1 MTIRTFY
8 ETGAAKPMIADRVT
22 RGWVIVATSVMG
34 IAVSFGSLVIFTF
47 GVFMKPLSSQFGWSR
62 AEVSL
67 AFTLTAL
74 MVAVC
79 SPFIG
84 RMVDRVGARK
94 VLLPCVAVYGAAF
107 CCLSLVRTL
116 AGLYAIYIVLGI
128 VGNGTT
134 QLCYARVISVWFDR
148 RRGLALAAMM
158 AGVGAGAIGIPPLA
172 TWVIGAYGWRE
183 AYLLL
188 GGSVFA
194 LGMIPA
200 ALWLRET
207 PPGIDRTDS
216 AKAPALPGMRSAE
229 AARTPVFW
237 LLLAGFF
244 LFSVSVNGSVAHLI
258 PVLTDRGIG
267 SGTAALAASVLGVLT
282 LCGRLLT
289 GVLLDRFFG
298 SRVAGIFFGIA
309 AVGVAI
315 LSQAHTIATAFTG
328 AALIGLGMGA
338 EADVMPYLISRYFG
352 LRSFSEIYGY
362 AFTAYALA
370 GAFGPL
376 LMGWSFDHFHSYSA
390 ALLGLAAA
398 MFAGAAVLASLPRYP
413 ASTADERLSTAAVN

>member
-1 MTIRTFY
+1 ML
-8 ETGAAKPMIADRVT
+8 ADRVT
-22 RGWVIVATSVMG
+22 RGWLIVLTSVLG
-34 IAVSFGSLVIFTF
+34 ITVSFGSLVIFTF
-47 GVFMKPLSSQFGWSR
+47 GVFLKPLSGQFGWSR
-62 AEVSL
+62 SEISL

-74 MVAVC
+74 MVAAF

-84 RMVDRVGARK
+84 RLVDQVGARK

-107 CCLSLVRTL
+107 CCLSLVKTL
-116 AGLYAIYIVLGI
+116 AGLYSIYVLLGV

-134 QLCYARVISVWFDR
+134 QLCYARVISAWFDR
-148 RRGLALAAMM
+148 RRGLALATMM

-172 TWVIGAYGWRE
+172 TWLIEAYGWRE

-188 GGSVFA
+188 GASVFV

-207 PPGIDRTDS
+207 PPYAERADAEKS
-216 AKAPALPGMRSAE
+216 PAKAGMRGAE

-237 LLLAGFF
+237 LLLTGFF

-258 PVLTDRGIG
+258 PILTDRGIG
-267 SGTAALAASVLGVLT
+267 NNIAALAASTLGVLT

-289 GVLLDRFFG
+289 GLLLDRFFG

-315 LSQAHTIATAFTG
+315 LSQAHEMATAFLG

-352 LRSFSEIYGY
+352 LSSFSEIYGY

-370 GAFGPL
+370 GALGPL
-376 LMGWSFDHFHSYSA
+376 LMGWSFDHFHSYST
-390 ALLGLAAA
+390 ALFCLAVA
-398 MFAGAAVLASLPRYP
+398 MLTGAAVLASLPRYP
-413 ASTADERLSTAAVN
+413 AMAADGMLSATPQPAA

>member
-1 MTIRTFY
+1 MF
-8 ETGAAKPMIADRVT
+8 ASKVT
-22 RGWVIVATSVMG
+22 RGWVIVMTSVLG

-62 AEVSL
+62 TEVSL

-74 MVAVC
+74 TVAVC

-84 RMVDRVGARK
+84 RLVDRLGARA

-116 AGLYAIYIVLGI
+116 AGLYALYIVIGI

-134 QLCYARVISVWFDR
+134 QLCYARVISAWFDR
-148 RRGLALAAMM
+148 RRGLALATMM

-172 TWVIGAYGWRE
+172 TWLIASCGWRE

-188 GGSVFA
+188 GMSIFV

-200 ALWLRET
+200 GLWLRENPPCT
-207 PPGIDRTDS
+207 PGTEAAAVSPVT
-216 AKAPALPGMRSAE
+216 GMRGTE
-229 AARTPVFW
+229 AAVTPVFW
-237 LLLAGFF
+237 LLLTGFF
-244 LFSVSVNGSVAHLI
+244 LFSVSVNGSVAHMI
-258 PVLTDRGIG
+258 PILTDRGI
-267 SGTAALAASVLGVLT
+267 SSETAALAVSLLGVLT

-298 SRVAGIFFGIA
+298 SRVAGIFFAIA
-309 AVGVAI
+309 AAGVAI
-315 LSQAHTIATAFTG
+315 LSQAHALTTALLG
-328 AALIGLGMGA
+328 AGLIGLGMGA

-370 GAFGPL
+370 GALGPL
-376 LMGWSFDHFHSYSA
+376 LMGWSFDRFHSYA
-390 ALLGLAAA
+390 AILLALAAA
-398 MFAGAAVLASLPRYP
+398 MLTGAVVLASLPRYP
-413 ASTADERLSTAAVN
+413 ALTVQEEFATAGG

>member
-1 MTIRTFY
+1 
-8 ETGAAKPMIADRVT
+8 MIADRVT
-22 RGWVIVATSVMG
+22 RGWVIVMTSVLG
-34 IAVSFGSLVIFTF
+34 ISVSFGSLVIFTF
-47 GVFMKPLSSQFGWSR
+47 GVFLKPLSAQFGWSR

-74 MVAVC
+74 MVAVF

-84 RMVDRVGARK
+84 RLVDRVGARK

-107 CCLSLVRTL
+107 CCLALVKTL
-116 AGLYAIYIVLGI
+116 AGLYTIYILLGV

-134 QLCYARVISVWFDR
+134 QLCYARVISAWFDR
-148 RRGLALAAMM
+148 RRGLALATMM
-158 AGVGAGAIGIPPLA
+158 AGVGAGAIGIPPLG
-172 TWVIGAYGWRE
+172 TWLIDAYGWRE

-188 GGSVFA
+188 GASVFV

-207 PPGIDRTDS
+207 PPDVAQENAERTNPEKS
-216 AKAPALPGMRSAE
+216 RAMAGMRGAE

-237 LLLAGFF
+237 FLLTGFF

-258 PVLTDRGIG
+258 PILTDRGIA
-267 SGTAALAASVLGVLT
+267 SETAALAASTLGVLT

-289 GVLLDRFFG
+289 GLLLDRFFG

-309 AVGVAI
+309 AIGVAI
-315 LSQAHTIATAFTG
+315 LSQAHEISTAFLG

-352 LRSFSEIYGY
+352 LASFSEIYGY

-370 GAFGPL
+370 GALGPL
-376 LMGWSFDHFHSYSA
+376 LMGWSFDRFHSYTTV
-390 ALLGLAAA
+390 LLCLAAA
-398 MFAGAAVLASLPRYP
+398 MFSGAAVLASLPRYP
-413 ASTADERLSTAAVN
+413 ALAADEKFGATPTPLPAA

>member
-1 MTIRTFY
+1 MF
-8 ETGAAKPMIADRVT
+8 ADRVA
-22 RGWVIVATSVMG
+22 RGWVIVLISVMG
-34 IAVSFGSLVIFTF
+34 IAVSFGSLVIFAF
-47 GVFMKPLSSQFGWSR
+47 GVFIKPLSQEFGWSR
-62 AEVSL
+62 TEISL

-74 MVAVC
+74 MVAVF
-79 SPFIG
+79 SPVIG
-84 RMVDRVGARK
+84 RTVDRVGARK

-107 CCLSLVRTL
+107 CSLAFTKTL
-116 AGLYAIYIVLGI
+116 AGLYINYVLLGI

-134 QLCYARVISVWFDR
+134 QLCYGRVISTWFDR
-148 RRGLALAAMM
+148 RRGLAMAAMM

-172 TWVIGAYGWRE
+172 TWLIEAYGWRE

-188 GGSVFA
+188 GGSIFV
-194 LGMIPA
+194 LGLIPA

-207 PPGIDRTDS
+207 PPDVGNAHAAAT
-216 AKAPALPGMRSAE
+216 PALGMRGTE
-229 AARTPVFW
+229 AAQTPVFW
-237 LLLAGFF
+237 LLLTGFF

-258 PVLTDRGIG
+258 PILTDRGIG
-267 SGTAALAASVLGVLT
+267 TETAALAASTLGVLT

-315 LSQAHTIATAFTG
+315 LSQAHEVATAFTG

-370 GAFGPL
+370 GALGPL
-376 LMGWSFDHFHSYSA
+376 LMGWSFDRFHSYSV
-390 ALLGLAAA
+390 LLVFLAAA
-398 MFAGAAVLASLPRYP
+398 MLAGAAILASLPRYP
-413 ASTADERLSTAAVN
+413 VLAMAERVSVGV

>member
-1 MTIRTFY
+1 
-8 ETGAAKPMIADRVT
+8 MIADRVT
-22 RGWVIVATSVMG
+22 RGWVIVTTSVLG
-34 IAVSFGSLVIFTF
+34 ITVSFGSLVIFTF
-47 GVFMKPLSSQFGWSR
+47 GVFLKPLSGQFGWSR

-74 MVAVC
+74 MVAVF

-84 RMVDRVGARK
+84 RTVDRLGARK

-107 CCLSLVRTL
+107 CCLALVKTL
-116 AGLYAIYIVLGI
+116 AGLYAIYILLGV

-134 QLCYARVISVWFDR
+134 QLCYARVISAWFDR
-148 RRGLALAAMM
+148 RRGLALATMM

-172 TWVIGAYGWRE
+172 TWLIEAFGWRE

-188 GGSVFA
+188 GASVFV

-207 PPGIDRTDS
+207 PPYPERAHPKKS
-216 AKAPALPGMRSAE
+216 RAKVGMRGAE

-237 LLLAGFF
+237 LLLTGFF

-258 PVLTDRGIG
+258 PILTDRGIA
-267 SGTAALAASVLGVLT
+267 SATAALAASILGVLT
-282 LCGRLLT
+282 LGGRLLT

-298 SRVAGIFFGIA
+298 SRVAGIFFAIA

-315 LSQAHTIATAFTG
+315 LSQAHEISTAFLG

-352 LRSFSEIYGY
+352 LASFSEIYGY

-370 GAFGPL
+370 GALGPL
-376 LMGWSFDHFHSYSA
+376 LMGWGFDRFHSYSS
-390 ALLGLAAA
+390 ALLGLVAA
-398 MFAGAAVLASLPRYP
+398 MLTGAGVLASLPRYP
-413 ASTADERLSTAAVN
+413 TPAAEAKFAATATMPAG

>member
-1 MTIRTFY
+1 MF
-8 ETGAAKPMIADRVT
+8 ADRVT
-22 RGWVIVATSVMG
+22 RGWVIVMTSVMG
-34 IAVSFGSLVIFTF
+34 IAVSFGSLVIFAF
-47 GVFMKPLSSQFGWSR
+47 GVFIKPLSDQFGWSR
-62 AEVSL
+62 TEISL

-74 MVAVC
+74 MVAAF

-84 RMVDRVGARK
+84 RIVDRLGARK

-107 CCLSLVRTL
+107 CCLALVKTL
-116 AGLYAIYIVLGI
+116 AGFYAVYVLLGV

-134 QLCYARVISVWFDR
+134 QLCYARVISAWFDR
-148 RRGLALAAMM
+148 RRGLALATMM

-172 TWVIGAYGWRE
+172 TWLIGAYGWRE

-188 GGSVFA
+188 GASIFV

-207 PPGIDRTDS
+207 PPGVDRAD
-216 AKAPALPGMRSAE
+216 AAAPARLPGIRGADALRM
-229 AARTPVFW
+229 PVFW
-237 LLLAGFF
+237 FLLTGFF

-258 PVLTDRGIG
+258 PILTDRGIG
-267 SGTAALAASVLGVLT
+267 SETAALVASMLGVLT

-289 GVLLDRFFG
+289 GVMLDRFSG
-298 SRVAGIFFGIA
+298 SRVTGVFFAIA
-309 AVGVAI
+309 AVGVAV
-315 LSQAHTIATAFTG
+315 LSHAHAVVTAFTG

-352 LRSFSEIYGY
+352 LHSFSEIYGY

-370 GAFGPL
+370 GALGPL
-376 LMGWSFDHFHSYSA
+376 LMGWSFDRFHSYSTALLCLAA
-390 ALLGLAAA
+390 ALLTA
-398 MFAGAAVLASLPRYP
+398 AAVLASLPRYP
-413 ASTADERLSTAAVN
+413 VLASVKTLPEAA

>member
-1 MTIRTFY
+1 
-8 ETGAAKPMIADRVT
+8 MIADRVT
-22 RGWVIVATSVMG
+22 RGWVIVMTSVLG
-34 IAVSFGSLVIFTF
+34 ISVSFGSLVIFTF
-47 GVFMKPLSSQFGWSR
+47 GVFLKPLSGQFGWSR
-62 AEVSL
+62 VEISL

-74 MVAVC
+74 MVAVF

-84 RMVDRVGARK
+84 RLVDRVGARK

-107 CCLSLVRTL
+107 CCLALVKTL
-116 AGLYAIYIVLGI
+116 TGLYTIYVLLGV

-134 QLCYARVISVWFDR
+134 QLCYARVISAWFDR
-148 RRGLALAAMM
+148 RRGLALATMM

-172 TWVIGAYGWRE
+172 TWLIEAFGWRE

-188 GGSVFA
+188 GGSVFV

-207 PPGIDRTDS
+207 PPYAERANLKKS
-216 AKAPALPGMRSAE
+216 PAKTGMRGAE

-237 LLLAGFF
+237 LLLTGFF

-258 PVLTDRGIG
+258 PILTDRGIA
-267 SGTAALAASVLGVLT
+267 SDTAALAASTLGVLT

-298 SRVAGIFFGIA
+298 SRVAGIFFAIA
-309 AVGVAI
+309 AAGVAI
-315 LSQAHTIATAFTG
+315 LSQAHEIASAFLG

-370 GAFGPL
+370 GALGPL
-376 LMGWSFDHFHSYSA
+376 LMGWGFDRFHSYSTT
-390 ALLGLAAA
+390 LLGLAAA
-398 MFAGAAVLASLPRYP
+398 MLTGSAVLASLPRYP
-413 ASTADERLSTAAVN
+413 ALAADRNLNATPAPQPAG

>member
-1 MTIRTFY
+1 MF
-8 ETGAAKPMIADRVT
+8 ADRVT
-22 RGWVIVATSVMG
+22 RGWVIVMTSVMG
-34 IAVSFGSLVIFTF
+34 IAVSFGSLVIFAF
-47 GVFMKPLSSQFGWSR
+47 GVFIKPLSDQFGWSR
-62 AEVSL
+62 TEISL

-74 MVAVC
+74 MVAAF

-84 RMVDRVGARK
+84 RIVDRVGARK

-107 CCLSLVRTL
+107 CSLALVNTL
-116 AGLYAIYIVLGI
+116 AGLYAVYVLLGV

-134 QLCYARVISVWFDR
+134 QLCYARVISAWFDR
-148 RRGLALAAMM
+148 RRGLALATMM

-172 TWVIGAYGWRE
+172 TWLIGAYGWRE

-188 GGSVFA
+188 GASVFV

-207 PPGIDRTDS
+207 PPDAGKVEVS
-216 AKAPALPGMRSAE
+216 AAPTRLPGMRGAE
-229 AARTPVFW
+229 AARMPVFW
-237 LLLAGFF
+237 LLLTGFF

-258 PVLTDRGIG
+258 PILTDRGIG
-267 SGTAALAASVLGVLT
+267 SETAALAASTLGVLT

-289 GVLLDRFFG
+289 GVLLDRFAG
-298 SRVAGIFFGIA
+298 SRVTGIFFGIA
-309 AVGVAI
+309 AVGVAV
-315 LSQAHTIATAFTG
+315 LSQAHSVVTGFAG

-370 GAFGPL
+370 GAMGPL
-376 LMGWSFDHFHSYSA
+376 LMGWSFDRFHSYST
-390 ALLGLAAA
+390 ALLCLAAT
-398 MFAGAAVLASLPRYP
+398 MLTGAAVLASLPRYP
-413 ASTADERLSTAAVN
+413 SLVAVTEPAIATSTV

>member
-1 MTIRTFY
+1 MLA
-8 ETGAAKPMIADRVT
+8 GRVT
-22 RGWVIVATSVMG
+22 RGWVIVLTSVLG
-34 IAVSFGSLVIFTF
+34 ITVSFGSLVIFTF
-47 GVFMKPLSSQFGWSR
+47 GVFLKPLSGQFGWSR
-62 AEVSL
+62 SEISL

-74 MVAVC
+74 MVAAF

-84 RMVDRVGARK
+84 RLVDRVGARK

-107 CCLSLVRTL
+107 CCLALVKTL
-116 AGLYAIYIVLGI
+116 AGLYSIYVLLGV

-134 QLCYARVISVWFDR
+134 QLCYARVISAWFDR
-148 RRGLALAAMM
+148 RRGLALATMM

-172 TWVIGAYGWRE
+172 TWLIEAYGWRE

-188 GGSVFA
+188 GASVFV

-207 PPGIDRTDS
+207 PPDAERVDTEKSS
-216 AKAPALPGMRSAE
+216 AKTGMRGAE

-237 LLLAGFF
+237 LLLTGFF

-258 PVLTDRGIG
+258 PILTDRGIG
-267 SGTAALAASVLGVLT
+267 NNIAALAASTLGVLT

-315 LSQAHTIATAFTG
+315 LSQAHEIPTAFLG

-352 LRSFSEIYGY
+352 LSSFSEIYGY

-370 GAFGPL
+370 GALGPL

-390 ALLGLAAA
+390 VLLGLAVA
-398 MFAGAAVLASLPRYP
+398 MLTGAAVLASLPRYP
-413 ASTADERLSTAAVN
+413 VVAADRILSATAQPAA

>member
-1 MTIRTFY
+1 
-8 ETGAAKPMIADRVT
+8 MIADRVT
-22 RGWVIVATSVMG
+22 RGWVIVMTAVLG
-34 IAVSFGSLVIFTF
+34 ITVSFGSLVIFSF
-47 GVFMKPLSSQFGWSR
+47 GVFLKPLSGQFGWSR
-62 AEVSL
+62 AEISL

-74 MVAVC
+74 MVAVF

-84 RMVDRVGARK
+84 RLVDRVGARK

-107 CCLSLVRTL
+107 CCLSLVKTL
-116 AGLYAIYIVLGI
+116 AGLYTIYVLLGV

-134 QLCYARVISVWFDR
+134 QLCYARVISAWFDR
-148 RRGLALAAMM
+148 RRGLALATMM

-172 TWVIGAYGWRE
+172 TWLIEAYGWRE
-183 AYLLL
+183 TYLLL
-188 GGSVFA
+188 GASVFV

-207 PPGIDRTDS
+207 PPDADLANPKKS
-216 AKAPALPGMRSAE
+216 PVMAGMRGAE
-229 AARTPVFW
+229 AVRMPVFW
-237 LLLAGFF
+237 FLLTGFF

-258 PVLTDRGIG
+258 PILTDRGIA
-267 SGTAALAASVLGVLT
+267 SDTAALAASTLGVLT
-282 LCGRLLT
+282 LGGRLLT

-315 LSQAHTIATAFTG
+315 LSQAHEIATAFLG
-328 AALIGLGMGA
+328 AALIGLGIGA

-352 LRSFSEIYGY
+352 LASFSEIYGY

-370 GAFGPL
+370 GALGPL
-376 LMGWSFDHFHSYSA
+376 LMGWSFDRFHSYSTT
-390 ALLGLAAA
+390 LLGLAAA
-398 MFAGAAVLASLPRYP
+398 MLTGAGVLASLPHYP
-413 ASTADERLSTAAVN
+413 ALATDRNLEATPQSVA

>member
-1 MTIRTFY
+1 
-8 ETGAAKPMIADRVT
+8 MIADRVT
-22 RGWVIVATSVMG
+22 RGWVIVVTSVLG
-34 IAVSFGSLVIFTF
+34 ISVSFGSLVVFTF
-47 GVFMKPLSSQFGWSR
+47 GVFLKPLSDQFGWSR
-62 AEVSL
+62 AEISL
-67 AFTLTAL
+67 AFTLAAL
-74 MVAVC
+74 MVAIF

-84 RMVDRVGARK
+84 RLTDRVGARK

-107 CCLSLVRTL
+107 CCLALIKTL
-116 AGLYAIYIVLGI
+116 AGLYAVYILLGV

-134 QLCYARVISVWFDR
+134 QLCYARVISAWFDR
-148 RRGLALAAMM
+148 RRGLALATMM

-172 TWVIGAYGWRE
+172 TWLIEAYGWRE
-183 AYLLL
+183 TYLLL
-188 GGSVFA
+188 GVSVFV
-194 LGMIPA
+194 LGMTPA

-207 PPGIDRTDS
+207 PPYS
-216 AKAPALPGMRSAE
+216 KQANPEESPAHAGVLGAE

-237 LLLAGFF
+237 LLLIGFF

-258 PVLTDRGIG
+258 PILTDRGIG
-267 SGTAALAASVLGVLT
+267 VQTAALAASTLGVLT

-289 GVLLDRFFG
+289 GLLLDRFFG

-315 LSQAHTIATAFTG
+315 LSQAHEVATAFLG

-370 GAFGPL
+370 GALGPL
-376 LMGWSFDHFHSYSA
+376 LMGWSFDRLHSYST

-398 MFAGAAVLASLPRYP
+398 MLTGAAVLASLPRYP
-413 ASTADERLSTAAVN
+413 VPVKNT

>member
-1 MTIRTFY
+1 MF
-8 ETGAAKPMIADRVT
+8 ADRVT
-22 RGWVIVATSVMG
+22 RGWVIVMTSVMG
-34 IAVSFGSLVIFTF
+34 IAVSFGSLVIFAF
-47 GVFMKPLSSQFGWSR
+47 GVFIKPLSDQFGWSR
-62 AEVSL
+62 TEISL

-74 MVAVC
+74 MVAAF

-84 RMVDRVGARK
+84 RIVDRVGARR

-107 CCLSLVRTL
+107 CCLSLVNTL
-116 AGLYAIYIVLGI
+116 AGLYAIYVVLGV

-134 QLCYARVISVWFDR
+134 QLCYARVISAWFDR
-148 RRGLALAAMM
+148 RRGLALATMM

-172 TWVIGAYGWRE
+172 TWLIAVYGWRE

-188 GGSVFA
+188 GASIFV

-207 PPGIDRTDS
+207 PPASDQAG
-216 AKAPALPGMRSAE
+216 APAAPAKVPGIRGAE
-229 AARTPVFW
+229 ALRMPVFW
-237 LLLAGFF
+237 LLLTGFF

-258 PVLTDRGIG
+258 PLLTDRGI
-267 SGTAALAASVLGVLT
+267 SSETAALAASVLGVLT

-289 GVLLDRFFG
+289 GVLLDRFAG
-298 SRVAGIFFGIA
+298 SRVTGIFFGIA
-309 AVGVAI
+309 AVGVAV
-315 LSQAHTIATAFTG
+315 LSQAHSVAAGLAG

-352 LRSFSEIYGY
+352 LHSFSEIYGY

-370 GAFGPL
+370 GAMGPL
-376 LMGWSFDHFHSYSA
+376 LMGWSFDRFHSYST
-390 ALLGLAAA
+390 ALLCLAAA
-398 MFAGAAVLASLPRYP
+398 MLTGAAVLASLPGYP
-413 ASTADERLSTAAVN
+413 VLNPTSVGISADAARMSARAT

>member
-1 MTIRTFY
+1 
-8 ETGAAKPMIADRVT
+8 MIADRVT
-22 RGWVIVATSVMG
+22 RGWVIVMTSVLG
-34 IAVSFGSLVIFTF
+34 ITVSFGSLVIFTF
-47 GVFMKPLSSQFGWSR
+47 GVFLKPLGAQFGWSH
-62 AEVSL
+62 AEISL

-74 MVAVC
+74 MVAVF

-84 RMVDRVGARK
+84 RLVDRVGARK

-107 CCLSLVRTL
+107 CCLALVKTL
-116 AGLYAIYIVLGI
+116 AGLYAIYILLGV

-134 QLCYARVISVWFDR
+134 QLCYARVISAWFDR
-148 RRGLALAAMM
+148 RRGFALATMM

-172 TWVIGAYGWRE
+172 TWLIEAYGWRE
-183 AYLLL
+183 AYILL
-188 GGSVFA
+188 GGSVFV

-207 PPGIDRTDS
+207 PPYEERTDTGKLVET
-216 AKAPALPGMRSAE
+216 AGMRGAE
-229 AARTPVFW
+229 AARKLVFW
-237 LLLAGFF
+237 LLLTGFF

-258 PVLTDRGIG
+258 PILTDRGI
-267 SGTAALAASVLGVLT
+267 SSNTAALAASTLGVLT

-289 GVLLDRFFG
+289 GLLLDRFFG

-315 LSQAHTIATAFTG
+315 LSQAHDIATAFTG

-370 GAFGPL
+370 GALGPL
-376 LMGWSFDHFHSYSA
+376 LMGWSFDRFHSYST

-398 MFAGAAVLASLPRYP
+398 MLAGAAVLASLPRYP
-413 ASTADERLSTAAVN
+413 TLADQPEDLVQTVLDRSGG

>member
-1 MTIRTFY
+1 MT
-8 ETGAAKPMIADRVT
+8 ADRVT
-22 RGWVIVATSVMG
+22 RGWVIVMTSVLG
-34 IAVSFGSLVIFTF
+34 ITVSFGSLVIFTF
-47 GVFMKPLSSQFGWSR
+47 GVFLKPLSGQFGWSR
-62 AEVSL
+62 AEISL

-74 MVAVC
+74 MMAIF

-84 RMVDRVGARK
+84 RLVDRVGARK
-94 VLLPCVAVYGAAF
+94 VLLPCVAVYGVAF
-107 CCLSLVRTL
+107 CCLALVKTL
-116 AGLYAIYIVLGI
+116 AGLYTVYILLGV

-134 QLCYARVISVWFDR
+134 QLCYARVISAWFDR
-148 RRGLALAAMM
+148 RRGLALATMM

-172 TWVIGAYGWRE
+172 TWLIEAYGWRE

-188 GGSVFA
+188 GASVFV

-207 PPGIDRTDS
+207 PPDVEQVNAERANPEKSQIQ
-216 AKAPALPGMRSAE
+216 AGMRGAD
-229 AARTPVFW
+229 AAHTPVFW
-237 LLLAGFF
+237 LLLTGFF

-258 PVLTDRGIG
+258 PILTDRGIT
-267 SGTAALAASVLGVLT
+267 SDTAALAASTLGVLT

-315 LSQAHTIATAFTG
+315 LSQAHEIGTAFLG

-352 LRSFSEIYGY
+352 LASFSEIYGY

-370 GAFGPL
+370 GALGPL
-376 LMGWSFDHFHSYSA
+376 LMGWSFDRFHSYSA
-390 ALLGLAAA
+390 TLVGLAAA
-398 MFAGAAVLASLPRYP
+398 MLTGAAVLASLPRYSALASDQSLAVEP
-413 ASTADERLSTAAVN
+413 APAA

>member
-1 MTIRTFY
+1 MF
-8 ETGAAKPMIADRVT
+8 ADRVT
-22 RGWVIVATSVMG
+22 RGWVIVMTSVMG
-34 IAVSFGSLVIFTF
+34 IAVSFGSLVIFAF
-47 GVFMKPLSSQFGWSR
+47 GVFIKPLSDQFGWSR
-62 AEVSL
+62 TEISL

-74 MVAVC
+74 MVAAF

-84 RMVDRVGARK
+84 RIVDRVGARK

-107 CCLSLVRTL
+107 CCLALVRTL
-116 AGLYAIYIVLGI
+116 TAFYAVYVLLGV

-134 QLCYARVISVWFDR
+134 QLCYARVISAWFDR
-148 RRGLALAAMM
+148 RRGLALATMM
-158 AGVGAGAIGIPPLA
+158 AGVGAGAIGIPPLG
-172 TWVIGAYGWRE
+172 TWLIDAYGWRE

-188 GGSVFA
+188 GASVFV

-207 PPGIDRTDS
+207 PPDVAQENAERTNPEKS
-216 AKAPALPGMRSAE
+216 RAMAGMRGAE

-237 LLLAGFF
+237 CLLTGFF

-258 PVLTDRGIG
+258 PILTDRGIG
-267 SGTAALAASVLGVLT
+267 AETAALVASMLGVLT

-289 GVLLDRFFG
+289 GVLLDRFSG
-298 SRVAGIFFGIA
+298 SRVTGIFFGIA
-309 AVGVAI
+309 AVGVAV
-315 LSQAHTIATAFTG
+315 LSQAHDVITAFTG

-352 LRSFSEIYGY
+352 LHSFSEIYGY

-370 GAFGPL
+370 GALGPL
-376 LMGWSFDHFHSYSA
+376 LMGWSFDRFHSYST
-390 ALLGLAAA
+390 ALLCLAGA
-398 MFAGAAVLASLPRYP
+398 MLTGAAVLASLPRYP
-413 ASTADERLSTAAVN
+413 VLAAAGELPEAA